1 MVNGQTNRKTKN
13 LVDLGERAPAMK
25 PRKEMYLQKLL
36 ISISDSDTLYKDGVA
51 CVCVGWGGGVQGE
64 GY

>member
-25 PRKEMYLQKLL
+25 PRKEMYL
-36 ISISDSDTLYKDGVA
+36 
-51 CVCVGWGGGVQGE
+51 
-64 GY
+64 